1 MRAALATGRRQ
12 ARPLPPPPAN
22 DGPAVAQLLQDLAP
36 EPAAKEVSLQGLQV
50 VPSADA
56 VPGLQAVQPPA
67 AVRACPGWHRPAPP
81 TANKQIDDILQHVYV
96 CWTVRKQSSRHIT
109 SAAVIPLLI

>member
-12 ARPLPPPPAN
+12 ARPLPPPPAT

-36 EPAAKEVSLQGLQV
+36 EPAAKDVLLQVLQV

-56 VPGLQAVQPPA
+56 VPGLQGVQPPA

-81 TANKQIDDILQHVYV
+81 TATKQIGFV
-96 CWTVRKQSSRHIT
+96 
-109 SAAVIPLLI
+109 